1 MSGDIIQFP
10 GAGKRPVKGNLALKP
25 RPSPTFETL
34 DPNAGRELFR
44 VCTFVVDGAKERLDF
59 VDGNREVARQA
70 GVETIAIELSGILE
84 GGQLERILDAL
95 EHSLSKGRAV
105 QVTLDG
111 LAKLRRAEGLLAEA
125 GSNKSRYL
133 PVRRREAQPEAQK
146 IGSSQSVPL
155 IPMQR
160 PSSTEGLFWFPLAFL
175 GIGVLAIVVLA
186 VVRESR

>member
-10 GAGKRPVKGNLALKP
+10 GSGKRPVKGNLALKP
-25 RPSPTFETL
+25 RPAPTFETL

-44 VCTFVVDGAKERLDF
+44 VCTFVVDGAKELLDF

-133 PVRRREAQPEAQK
+133 PVRREAQPEAQK
-146 IGSSQSVPL
+146 MGSPQSVPL
-155 IPMQR
+155 IQMQR
-160 PSSTEGLFWFPLAFL
+160 PSGTEGLFWFPLAFV
-175 GIGVLAIVVLA
+175 GIGVLAIIVLA